1 MANDVH
7 DDGVPDRTGPTT
19 GPPPAPTG
27 ATGPTAPEMPEVP
40 TTWRGRIRQL
50 GPGIMAAATGVGAGD
65 LVATMVA
72 GSRYG
77 YTLLWAVL
85 LGTVFKIAL
94 AEAVGRWH
102 LTSGRTLLA
111 GWRTL
116 GRWVLVYF
124 GAYTVVWGFV
134 YGATAMSA
142 SGLPL
147 NALVPGVSVRYWAIL
162 CGLLGFALVWFGRYA
177 VLEKI
182 MTVFVGVMFVT
193 VVGTAVLVAPN
204 LAEAA
209 GGLVPRLPDG
219 SLVYAL
225 GLVGGVGG
233 TITMAAYGYWTLAK
247 GWRSSRWLPMMRF
260 DNVVGYVTTGVF
272 VVAMLVVGAGMLAGT
287 DVIAGD
293 IGLLLLGDRLA
304 VEYGEWARVPF
315 LVGFF
320 AVSFTSLIG
329 VWNGVSLLFADW
341 WRTWRLPAHAT
352 GTDTVGDI
360 ATTDYDRRA
369 GVRSRPYRVYVL
381 WLTFPPMA
389 LLFLDRPFQLTV
401 AYGVLGAL
409 FMPFLAGTLLVLL
422 NSARLPREFRSRT
435 VSNTLLVVC
444 LALFAYLAVDQIVG
458 LFE

>member
-1 MANDVH
+1 MPKDTRHEDVAEN
-7 DDGVPDRTGPTT
+7 VPSD
-19 GPPPAPTG
+19 
-27 ATGPTAPEMPEVP
+27 
-40 TTWRGRIRQL
+40 WRARLRQI

-77 YTLLWAVL
+77 YALLWAVL
-85 LGTVFKIAL
+85 LGTVFKLAL
-94 AEAVGRWH
+94 GEAVGRWH
-102 LTSGRTLLA
+102 LTSGQTLLS

-124 GAYTVVWGFV
+124 GAYALIWGFV

-147 NALVPGVSVRYWAIL
+147 NALMPWLSVRYWAIL

-177 VLEKI
+177 VIEKI
-182 MTVFVGVMFVT
+182 MTVLVGVMFVT

-204 LAEAA
+204 LLDA
-209 GGLVPRLPDG
+209 GSGLVPSLPDG

-225 GLVGGVGG
+225 GLIGGVGG

-247 GWRSSRWLPMMRF
+247 GWNSPRWLPMMRL
-260 DNVVGYVTTGVF
+260 DNAVGYVTTGIF
-272 VVAMLVVGAGMLAGT
+272 VIAMLVVGSELLLHQEI
-287 DVIAGD
+287 VSGD
-293 IGLLLLGDRLA
+293 EGLLLLGDRLA
-304 VEYGEWARVPF
+304 QDYGHWARIPF

-341 WRTWRLPAHAT
+341 WRTWRLPAYRAS
-352 GTDTVGDI
+352 GVGAHGADV
-360 ATTDYDRRA
+360 AEPTLDRADYERNA
-369 GVRSRPYRVYVL
+369 GVGSPVFRGYLV

-401 AYGVLGAL
+401 TYGVLGAL

-422 NSARLPREFRSRT
+422 NSRRVSAQGRSRW
-435 VSNTLLVVC
+435 VSNTLLTVC

-458 LFE
+458 LFT